1 MLEELKE
8 AKIVPVLRNM
18 PDDHLSEIVQ
28 ALVDSGAKAIEITLD
43 EPNGISKIKKIK
55 KEFPNLLIGAGTVF
69 SIDDA
74 EDAIKVKAD
83 FLVSPI
89 MVKEV
94 LYFANNRHTLYIPGV
109 FTPTEMVHATIQ
121 GASMVNIFPASA
133 LGPSFIAAVLEPFDD
148 IPLMCSSEENV
159 EDYMNA
165 GAEVIRIDR
174 NLITEEMLEDQDWA
188 LLKERFRLYVNR
200 VN

>member
-1 MLEELKE
+1 MLNELKE
-8 AKIVPVLRNM
+8 AKVIPVLRNM
-18 PDDHLSEIVQ
+18 PDDDLTDIVQ
-28 ALVDSGAKAIEITLD
+28 ALVDGGAKAIEITLD
-43 EPNGISKIKKIK
+43 EPNGIAKIKKLK
-55 KEFPNLLIGAGTVF
+55 KEFPELLVGAGTVF

-94 LYFANNRHTLYIPGV
+94 LHFANNRHTLFIPGV

-133 LGPSFIAAVLEPFDD
+133 LGPEFIASVLEPFED
-148 IPLMCSSEENV
+148 IPLMCSSDENV
-159 EDYMNA
+159 ADYMNA

-174 NLITEEMLEDQDWA
+174 NLITDRNLEN
-188 LLKERFRLYVNR
+188 KEWNLIKGRFQEYVAQ

>member
-1 MLEELKE
+1 MLNELKE
-8 AKIVPVLRNM
+8 AKVIPVLRNM
-18 PDDHLSEIVQ
+18 PDDDLTDIVQ
-28 ALVDSGAKAIEITLD
+28 ALVDGGAKAVEITLD
-43 EPNGISKIKKIK
+43 EPNGVAKIKKLK
-55 KEFPNLLIGAGTVF
+55 KEFPDLLVGAGTVF

-83 FLVSPI
+83 FLISPI

-94 LYFANNRHTLYIPGV
+94 LHFANNRHTLFIPGV

-133 LGPSFIAAVLEPFDD
+133 LGPEFIASVLEPFED
-148 IPLMCSSEENV
+148 IPLMCSSDENV
-159 EDYMNA
+159 ADYMKA

-174 NLITEEMLEDQDWA
+174 NLITDQNLENKEWN
-188 LLKERFRLYVNR
+188 LIKERFHEYVR
-200 VN
+200 QVH

>member
-1 MLEELKE
+1 MLNELKE
-8 AKIVPVLRNM
+8 AKVIPVMRNM
-18 PDDHLSEIVQ
+18 PDDDLTDIVQ
-28 ALVDSGAKAIEITLD
+28 ALVDGGAKAVEITLD
-43 EPNGISKIKKIK
+43 EPNGIAKIKKLK
-55 KEFPNLLIGAGTVF
+55 KEFPDLLVGAGTVF

-94 LYFANNRHTLYIPGV
+94 LHFANNRHTLFIPGV

-133 LGPSFIAAVLEPFDD
+133 LGPEFIASVLEPFED
-148 IPLMCSSEENV
+148 ISLMCSSDENV
-159 EDYMNA
+159 ADYMKA

-174 NLITEEMLEDQDWA
+174 NLITDKNLENKEWNQI
-188 LLKERFRLYVNR
+188 KERFQEYVEQ

>member
-1 MLEELKE
+1 MNELKE
-8 AKIVPVLRNM
+8 AKVIPVMRNM
-18 PDDHLSEIVQ
+18 PDDDLTDIVQ
-28 ALVDSGAKAIEITLD
+28 ALVDGGAKAVEITLD
-43 EPNGISKIKKIK
+43 EPNGIAKIKKLK
-55 KEFPNLLIGAGTVF
+55 KEFPDLLVGAGTVF

-94 LYFANNRHTLYIPGV
+94 LHFANNRHTLFIPGV

-133 LGPSFIAAVLEPFDD
+133 LGPEFIASVLEPFED
-148 IPLMCSSEENV
+148 ISLMCSSDENV
-159 EDYMNA
+159 ADYMKA

-174 NLITEEMLEDQDWA
+174 NLITDKNLENKEWNQI
-188 LLKERFRLYVNR
+188 KERFQEYVEQ